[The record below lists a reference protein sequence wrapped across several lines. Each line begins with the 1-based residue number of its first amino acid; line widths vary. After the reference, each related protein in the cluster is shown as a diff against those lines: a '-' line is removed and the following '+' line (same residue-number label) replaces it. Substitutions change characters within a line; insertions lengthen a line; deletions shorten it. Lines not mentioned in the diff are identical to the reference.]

1 MKKVA
6 SLRYGVIF
14 KKAFSKPHIFT
25 AFVNDCFGI
34 NLEIDKVETEKSFD
48 PCVGKVDSRFDL
60 FAEDKK
66 HRAIVDIQ
74 HVRNADHYQ
83 RFLHYHCVALLEQVS
98 NSKDYCPPM
107 NVYTIVV
114 LTSGDRHKVD
124 IAEIDFD
131 PKDLNGKGLGEI
143 AHKILYLCPKYVNEQ
158 TPEPFREWMLAIQ
171 DSLDETVNEA
181 CYQKPEIQE
190 IFNLI
195 EQDQTTPKEYARMKD
210 EYSYGLTLNTLYDKG
225 VQQGLE
231 TGIQQGLE
239 KGMQKGIETGIQ
251 QGLEKGIEKG
261 MEKGGQA
268 MLLANAKKM
277 KDEGL
282 ELALIA
288 KITGLALED
297 LQSL

>member
-1 MKKVA
+1 MTPFEAVFFHHQDKTMKKVA

-25 AFVNDCFGI
+25 AFVNDCFGTD
-34 NLEIDKVETEKSFD
+34 LEIEKVETEKSFD

-98 NSKDYCPPM
+98 NSKDYRPPM
-107 NVYTIVV
+107 SVYTIVV

-124 IAEIDFD
+124 IAEIDFN
-131 PKDLNGKGLGEI
+131 PKDRNGKGLGEI
-143 AHKILYLCPKYVNEQ
+143 THKILYLCPKYVNEQ
-158 TPEPFREWMLAIQ
+158 TPEPFKEWMLAIE
-171 DSLDETVNEA
+171 DSLDETVDENS
-181 CYQKPEIQE
+181 YQKPEIQE

-225 VQQGLE
+225 VQQGKQE
-231 TGIQQGLE
+231 T
-239 KGMQKGIETGIQ
+239 
-251 QGLEKGIEKG
+251 
-261 MEKGGQA
+261 
-268 MLLANAKKM
+268 LLANARKM
-277 KDEGL
+277 KEKGL
-282 ELALIA
+282 ELTLIA
-288 KITGLALED
+288 EITGLCVDELND
-297 LQSL
+297 KL